1 MEVMRIPAYIV
12 AAVLIG
18 LALWYAMG
26 QPLYYA
32 K

>member
-1 MEVMRIPAYIV
+1 MRIPAFIV
-12 AAVLIG
+12 AGVLIG
-18 LALWYAMG
+18 LALWYLIG